1 MQAVVP
7 LGHFLVIIEWD
18 PEHEP
23 EDVNDRSDDKKK
35 SDLVV
40 FVLRE
45 GGEQVIGLNLHRLD
59 ST

>member
-40 FVLRE
+40 FVLWER
-45 GGEQVIGLNLHRLD
+45 GEQVI
-59 ST
+59 

>member
-7 LGHFLVIIEWD
+7 LGHFLVIIKWD

-40 FVLRE
+40 FVLWER
-45 GGEQVIGLNLHRLD
+45 GEQVI
-59 ST
+59 